1 MKKAILVLLLM
12 TSFMSFSQ
20 EKNELP
26 IRNELSSNLLDLVV
40 AGSLNINYERLLNN
54 NQSYVIGTTLF
65 DTYGYY
71 DVGYI
76 EKNSAFSLK
85 AAYIIYFAKEKEHE
99 GFYFFPQLKVRTGEI
114 TVNDYGY
121 YDYDNNIYIDEEFK
135 YDVSGLSAGFG
146 IGHKWLFYEEFTLS
160 ISGEVARNLGDF
172 DDDYLDVVEARFGI
186 NFGYR
191 F

>member
-1 MKKAILVLLLM
+1 M
-12 TSFMSFSQ
+12 
-20 EKNELP
+20 
-26 IRNELSSNLLDLVV
+26 LD
-40 AGSLNINYERLLNN
+40 N
-54 NQSYVIGTTLF
+54 NQSYVIGTTLY

-85 AAYIIYFAKEKEHE
+85 AAYIIYFAKEKDHE

-121 YDYDNNIYIDEEFK
+121 YDYENDIYVDEEFK

-146 IGHKWLFYEEFTLS
+146 IGHKWLFYEKFTLS

-186 NFGYR
+186 NFGFR